1 MRLRLLTA
9 LLLAAAAGTL
19 AGCEPYAGPTAN
31 CFSLVEGKAP
41 CDFQALPGAQ
51 EGAGSGA

>member
-9 LLLAAAAGTL
+9 LLLAAVTATL

-31 CFSLVEGKAP
+31 CFSLVEGTP
-41 CDFQALPGAQ
+41 CEFQPMAGAALD
-51 EGAGSGA
+51 GSGGA

>member
-31 CFSLVEGKAP
+31 CFSLVEGTP
-41 CDFQALPGAQ
+41 CDFQPVAGVAHD
-51 EGAGSGA
+51 GSGGA